1 MTPAAPTASPSAT
14 AIVTGANAGLGR
26 ETARAL
32 LARGWHV
39 VLACRDLGRGA
50 EAVAAIGGGEVV
62 GLELASLDDVRAFP
76 GRLEARDRPP
86 LRALVANAGVQAT
99 DDGRRTRDGF
109 ELTFGVN
116 HLAHFLLVELLRPRL
131 VAPARI
137 VMVSSGTHFGTLRQ
151 SAGYRPDWRHP
162 DDLARPAAAPR
173 SGAAG
178 RTAYATS
185 KLAAIHH
192 VHELARR
199 LPAGITANAF
209 DPGLMPGTGLARDF
223 PAPVRAV
230 WDRLLPRLVPRLPF
244 ASTPQASGE
253 ALAALAADPAWDGVS
268 GAYVDRGQVI
278 RSSPASYDAARE
290 AELWTRSEVL
300 TGLSAPDAAAPAA
313 ASSDAVRAA

>member
-1 MTPAAPTASPSAT
+1 MTPPAEPTAT

-39 VLACRDLGRGA
+39 VLACRDPGRGA
-50 EAVAAIGGGEVV
+50 EAAAAIGGGEVV
-62 GLELASLDDVRAFP
+62 GLDLASLDDVRAFP
-76 GRLEARDRPP
+76 GRLDAAARPP
-86 LRALVANAGVQAT
+86 LRALVANAGVQVT
-99 DDGRRTRDGF
+99 DDGRTTRDGF

-131 VAPARI
+131 APPARI
-137 VMVSSGTHFGTLRQ
+137 VMVSSGTHFGTVRQ
-151 SAGYRPDWRHP
+151 SPGYRPRWRHP
-162 DDLARPAAAPR
+162 DDLARPAAVPR

-185 KLAAIHH
+185 KLAAVHH

-223 PAPVRAV
+223 PAPLQAA
-230 WDRLLPRLVPRLPF
+230 WDRLLPRLVPLLPF
-244 ASTPQASGE
+244 AATPQVSGE
-253 ALAALAADPAWDGVS
+253 ALAALAADPAWEGVS
-268 GAYVDRGQVI
+268 GAYVERGRAI

-290 AELWTRSEVL
+290 AELWARSEVL
-300 TGLSAPDAAAPAA
+300 TGLAARGAAA
-313 ASSDAVRAA
+313 RAA